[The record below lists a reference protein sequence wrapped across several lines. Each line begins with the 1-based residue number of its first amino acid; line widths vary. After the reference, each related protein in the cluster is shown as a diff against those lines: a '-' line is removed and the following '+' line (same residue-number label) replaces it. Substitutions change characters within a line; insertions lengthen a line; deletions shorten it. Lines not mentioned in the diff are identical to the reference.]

1 MRYFSY
7 NVPTM
12 REDGEVID
20 NEIKTV
26 SEDDIRTEYFP
37 QWEQLMIKKYG
48 KDHYNETFCFLDCV
62 DDFIVVNWAWEV
74 KE

>member
-1 MRYFSY
+1 MQ
-7 NVPTM
+7 
-12 REDGEVID
+12 EDGEVID
-20 NEIKTV
+20 DEIKTV

-37 QWEQLMIKKYG
+37 QWEQRMIKKYG